1 MEPVTNN
8 QPAWINISEVELIYK
23 TKIKNADR
31 PQIHNTQES
40 SQLFRQFWDPAK
52 IDLLEEFKVLF
63 LNRANR
69 VLGIYQLSTG
79 GVTGTVADVR
89 LILAMALKVM
99 ASAIILCHNHP
110 SGNPKPSRADEE
122 LTKKI
127 KDAATLHDMKLFD
140 HLILT
145 SEDYLS
151 FADEGLL

>member
-8 QPAWINISEVELIYK
+8 QPAWVNISEVELIYK
-23 TKIKNADR
+23 TKIKNTDR
-31 PQIHNTQES
+31 PQIHNTKES
-40 SQLFRQFWDPAK
+40 CQLFRQFWDPGK
-52 IDLLEEFKVLF
+52 IDLLEEFKVLL

-89 LILAMALKVM
+89 LILAMALKTM

-110 SGNPKPSRADEE
+110 SGNPKPSKADEE
-122 LTKKI
+122 LTYKVKE
-127 KDAATLHDMKLFD
+127 AANLHDIKVLD
-140 HLILT
+140 HMILT
-145 SEDYLS
+145 SEDYFS